1 VAEVLTVGQLA
12 GQLQGLLGQHFG
24 SVAVEG
30 EVSRFTAARSGH
42 WYFSLTDGEAT
53 LSAAMFRGANRR
65 QDWCPRNGDRVIVFG
80 QLDFYAPSGRTT
92 LLTRRMVPAGAG
104 ERQRALEALKRKLQ
118 AEGLF
123 DAERKQEL
131 PFLPRAVGVATSATG
146 AALQDIL
153 HVLGRRYPGIPV
165 YLASCRVQGF
175 EAEREIAEAIDL
187 LDEFPKVDVIIVG
200 RGGGSAEDLWAFNL
214 ESVVRAVARC
224 RTPIVSAVGH
234 EIDVSLTDFVA
245 DARAPTPSA
254 AAEIVVPEL
263 GGLVARL
270 EELEVRLVAGLAR
283 GLALAR
289 ERVRA
294 LGLVHPGERL
304 AAVRQRRLEL
314 EERLHRA
321 ILVALALP
329 RSELASL
336 GGRLHAL
343 SPLAVLGRGYALA
356 RLEGVLVTD
365 VDSLTKGDRLVLR
378 FARGSAAV
386 VVEETYSN
394 GGTS

>member
-1 VAEVLTVGQLA
+1 
-12 GQLQGLLGQHFG
+12 
-24 SVAVEG
+24 
-30 EVSRFTAARSGH
+30 
-42 WYFSLTDGEAT
+42 
-53 LSAAMFRGANRR
+53 
-65 QDWCPRNGDRVIVFG
+65 
-80 QLDFYAPSGRTT
+80 
-92 LLTRRMVPAGAG
+92 
-104 ERQRALEALKRKLQ
+104 
-118 AEGLF
+118 
-123 DAERKQEL
+123 
-131 PFLPRAVGVATSATG
+131 
-146 AALQDIL
+146 
-153 HVLGRRYPGIPV
+153 VLGRRYPGIPV

>member
-1 VAEVLTVGQLA
+1 VEGDDGWQVRLLEYIPGRVMADYRPFSPELLRDLGGALARLDRTLADYEAPAFGREFFWDLALA
-12 GQLQGLLGQHFG
+12 GDVVDQTLAAIENEEQR
-24 SVAVEG
+24 SIVE
-30 EVSRFTAARSGH
+30 F
-42 WYFSLTDGEAT
+42 
-53 LSAAMFRGANRR
+53 FRGR
-65 QDWCPRNGDRVIVFG
+65 F
-80 QLDFYAPSGRTT
+80 
-92 LLTRRMVPAGAG
+92 
-104 ERQRALEALKRKLQ
+104 
-118 AEGLF
+118 
-123 DAERKQEL
+123 
-131 PFLPRAVGVATSATG
+131 
-146 AALQDIL
+146 
-153 HVLGRRYPGIPV
+153 
-165 YLASCRVQGF
+165 
-175 EAEREIAEAIDL
+175 
-187 LDEFPKVDVIIVG
+187 
-200 RGGGSAEDLWAFNL
+200 SAE
-214 ESVVRAVARC
+214 
-224 RTPIVSAVGH
+224 
-234 EIDVSLTDFVA
+234 
-245 DARAPTPSA
+245 
-254 AAEIVVPEL
+254 VVPEL